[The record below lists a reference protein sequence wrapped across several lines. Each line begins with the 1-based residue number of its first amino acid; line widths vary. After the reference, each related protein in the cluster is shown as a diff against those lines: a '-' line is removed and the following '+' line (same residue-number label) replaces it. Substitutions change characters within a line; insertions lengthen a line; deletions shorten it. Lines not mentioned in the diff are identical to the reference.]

1 MRYLLAVV
9 ISLLLFSCSAT
20 EKVMQKV
27 EPELKLHVPSPEWQ
41 DQVMYFIMIDRF
53 NDGDSSNN
61 DQGMGEYDPA
71 DERKFSGGDL
81 KGITQKLDYI
91 KELGATS
98 IWITPPVANQWWNP
112 GVQFGGYHGYWAQ
125 DFKSIDKHFGSLDD
139 YKQLSDQM
147 HRRNMYLIHDIVV
160 NHTGDYFYYKGDYN
174 PDEPQKN
181 YHFNKGVVPTTAP
194 TQFPFSLNNVN
205 NPEHLVADIYNWTPN
220 ILNYQDKNERLYYQ
234 LSGLDDLNTEN
245 PVVRNA
251 LKDSYR
257 YWIKEV
263 GVDAYRI
270 DTIIYVETDFWNDFV
285 HASDGM
291 NVAASETGRDEFLM
305 FGEAFVGSE
314 PYSEEGDK
322 FVASYFGTAEQPG
335 VNSMLNFPL
344 HYTLRRVFA
353 EGNPTAY
360 LGYRLN
366 LAANSGIYKKPHTLT
381 NFLDNHDTQRFMETG
396 SLEAFKQALTCL
408 LTIPGIPIIYQG
420 TEQAFDIQRKSMFAE
435 GWASEGKDHFDT
447 DSQMFVF
454 LQDLIQLRKD
464 HLILSRGD
472 LSVLQESKVGSGV
485 LAYRRTYNGKSA
497 IVLFNTADERILLSN
512 LKTGLAKNT
521 VLQKAFGRNLPSQ
534 LICKRDGTLSYEL
547 PARSYGVYFV
557 DDVQPGL
564 QQTSQKLTIEAAP
577 TDTLRS
583 DLQLQGSIDG
593 DIADVRIVI
602 DGKLDRSLVASVQ
615 GNHWTASLPISR
627 FPFGDTRHTLTA
639 YSKETGASSR
649 TIEITTSLRVQ
660 GKVLKVDDPKGDDH
674 GPNGNYK
681 IPSDVTFGKQ
691 MDIEH
696 VELRS
701 FGGNLMVQLRM
712 GEVST
717 YWAPPNKF
725 DHVGLQVFIDLPNS
739 EGKSVLPRLNAS
751 APEGF
756 LWDFMSYSSGWVN
769 ILFSAK
775 EATGQINGTLVTP
788 APDVQVDE
796 AERTITLLYS
806 PDALGNP
813 ETLSG
818 GKVYITTWDGAGSE
832 GFHRAL
838 TPEGAAF
845 EFGGGDGRTDPLIL
859 DDTMILEIP

>member
-1 MRYLLAVV
+1 MRYLLPVV
-9 ISLLLFSCSAT
+9 ISLLLFSCSAP

-27 EPELKLHVPSPEWQ
+27 EPELKLHMPSPEWQ

-53 NDGDSSNN
+53 NDGDSTNN
-61 DQGMGEYDPA
+61 DQGMGEYDPD

-81 KGITQKLDYI
+81 KGITQKLDYV

-125 DFKSIDKHFGSLDD
+125 DFKSIDKHFGSLGD

-147 HRRNMYLIHDIVV
+147 HRRDMYLIHDIVV

-181 YHFNKGVVPTTAP
+181 YYFNEGVVPTSAP

-205 NPEHLVADIYNWTPN
+205 NPEHLTAKIYNWTPN
-220 ILNYQDKNERLYYQ
+220 ILNYQDENERLYYQ

-245 PVVRNA
+245 PAVRNA

-285 HASDGM
+285 HAPDGM
-291 NVAASETGRDEFLM
+291 NVAASETGRENFLM

-322 FVASYFGTAEQPG
+322 FVASYFGKAEKPG

-366 LAANSGIYKKPHTLT
+366 LAANSGIYKNPHTLT

-435 GWASEGKDHFDT
+435 GWASEGKDHFNT
-447 DSQMFVF
+447 DSPMFAF
-454 LQDLIQLRKD
+454 LQELIQLRKD
-464 HLILSRGD
+464 NLLFSRGD
-472 LSVLQESKVGSGV
+472 LAILQESAVGSGV
-485 LAYRRTYNGKSA
+485 LAYKRTYNGKSA
-497 IVLFNTADERILLSN
+497 IILFNTADERILLSN
-512 LKTGLAKNT
+512 LNTGLAGNT
-521 VLQKAFGRNLPSQ
+521 ILQKAFGEKLPSQ
-534 LICKRDGTLSYEL
+534 LVCKKGGMLNYEL
-547 PARSYGVYFV
+547 PARSYGVFIAQGI
-557 DDVQPGL
+557 QPGV
-564 QQTSQKLTIEAAP
+564 QQTVEEITLETTP
-577 TDTLRS
+577 PDTLRRDFS
-583 DLQLQGSIDG
+583 LKG
-593 DIADVRIVI
+593 RIVGEVKNI
-602 DGKLDRSLVASVQ
+602 QIVVDGKLDRSFPAVVKGDTWIA
-615 GNHWTASLPISR
+615 NLPISR
-627 FPFGDTRHTLTA
+627 FPFGNTQHSITA
-639 YSKETGASSR
+639 YSGEAVVSSKA
-649 TIEITTSLRVQ
+649 IEIITSLPIQGTVVQ
-660 GKVLKVDDPKGDDH
+660 FDDPGGDDY
-674 GPNGNYK
+674 GSTGSYK

-701 FGGNLMVQLRM
+701 FGGNLLVQLRM
-712 GEVST
+712 GEIST

-725 DHVGLQVFIDLPNS
+725 DHVGLQVFIDMPEQ
-739 EGKSVLPRLNAS
+739 EGKSVLPRLNAN
-751 APEGF
+751 APDGF
-756 LWDFMSYSSGWVN
+756 FWDFMSYSSGWVN
-769 ILFSAK
+769 IFFSAK
-775 EATGQINGTLVTP
+775 GATEQNNGTLVTP
-788 APDVQVDE
+788 APEIRVDAE
-796 AERTITLLYS
+796 ARTITLMYS

-818 GKVYITTWDGAGSE
+818 ARVYITTWDGAGSE

-845 EFGGGDGRTDPLIL
+845 EFGGGDGSKDPLIL